1 LNDDF
6 QPAGFGIRLLADFL
20 DFFILVIPISLLMK
34 SVTGEFSYEW
44 TQGLFWNV
52 IYTIYLTITPVVWGG
67 YIIGKRICKIKVTRI
82 DNKKLNLYHMFLR
95 EWVGKFLL
103 PFITFGITTIISI
116 FMVIFRKDKRAIHDF
131 LAGTYVSFQN
141 ESVKH

>member
-1 LNDDF
+1 MMTF
-6 QPAGFGIRLLADFL
+6 
-20 DFFILVIPISLLMK
+20 
-34 SVTGEFSYEW
+34 
-44 TQGLFWNV
+44 
-52 IYTIYLTITPVVWGG
+52 
-67 YIIGKRICKIKVTRI
+67 
-82 DNKKLNLYHMFLR
+82 NLPGFLR

-131 LAGTYVSFQN
+131 LAGTYVSFQK